1 MKTSPYLALSETMPG
16 STLCRAIQQQEARVA
31 CMAGAGVEVLSITAQ
46 TEWPQLREDILEVA
60 SPGPPAVKKEVC
72 LRMQRVY
79 SLFQP

>member
-1 MKTSPYLALSETMPG
+1 MLN
-16 STLCRAIQQQEARVA
+16 
-31 CMAGAGVEVLSITAQ
+31 ITAQ

-60 SPGPPAVKKEVC
+60 APGPAAGKKEVC